1 MKASFILLCTV
12 QSRKSVRNK
21 VEKSEINILI
31 VNNYWLGPKR
41 AWMRVGIS
49 SWGEASDKGLIGFFG
64 TCGRVSTERLK
75 AAIRHATPQTSTR
88 VTVFKKPSSSPIH
101 IMLIT
106 SSISP
111 QVTRE
116 KPMPSDALHA
126 ETFLC
131 CGNFAASSLLAHTSE
146 IIACGIKKI
155 KRKQDKSSEQMD
167 SEASNNAK
175 IIKDAQL

>member
-1 MKASFILLCTV
+1 MKASFTLLCTV

-75 AAIRHATPQTSTR
+75 VAIRQ
-88 VTVFKKPSSSPIH
+88 
-101 IMLIT
+101 
-106 SSISP
+106 
-111 QVTRE
+111 
-116 KPMPSDALHA
+116 
-126 ETFLC
+126 
-131 CGNFAASSLLAHTSE
+131 HTS
-146 IIACGIKKI
+146 
-155 KRKQDKSSEQMD
+155 D
-167 SEASNNAK
+167 SF
-175 IIKDAQL
+175 